1 MPIYKVVVKE
11 SLRVTYTV
19 EAVSPEQAAKFATD
33 AAKGDYSYIITS
45 EEQQGGYEVL
55 DIEKHCEVDEYDGPV
70 DGGK

>member
-1 MPIYKVVVKE
+1 MPIYKVIVKE
-11 SLRVTYTV
+11 SLRVTYTI
-19 EAVSPEQAAKFATD
+19 EAVGPEAARKWAED

-55 DIEKHCEVDEYDGPV
+55 GVEKYCEVDEYNGPV